1 VEQFAVVA
9 ASGGFDT
16 EVWASTGITY
26 HVELDSS
33 APAAALSAL
42 LDPVDRVAEIPRD
55 PRRGPG
61 PEVLT
66 RYRLPRTIA
75 IPSAT
80 AAPAAMAVTATDAV
94 VRKTPPMP
102 ASVPLITSA

>member
-42 LDPVDRVAEIPRD
+42 LDRVDRVDRVAEIPR
-55 PRRGPG
+55 
-61 PEVLT
+61 
-66 RYRLPRTIA
+66 A
-75 IPSAT
+75 IRAE
-80 AAPAAMAVTATDAV
+80 APVQ
-94 VRKTPPMP
+94 R
-102 ASVPLITSA
+102 S